1 MYAVIV
7 TGGKQY
13 RVGPDDRLT
22 VERLAG
28 EVGAMI
34 ALDKVLMIGE
44 AGQAPVVG
52 KPTVPKAAVFAE
64 ILAQEQGDK
73 IVVFKKRRRK
83 KYRRRVGHRQEL
95 TRLRI
100 LGVSPTGEAPAF
112 APSATRAETKPA
124 VPAKKVS
131 AKAAKPAPTTKAK
144 SKSKAKE

>member
-1 MYAVIV
+1 MYAVFV

-34 ALDKVLMIGE
+34 ALDQVLMIGE
-44 AGQAPVVG
+44 AGQVPVVG
-52 KPTVPKAAVFAE
+52 KPTLPQAAVFAE

-83 KYRRRVGHRQEL
+83 NYRRRVGHRQEL

-100 LGVSPTGEAPAF
+100 LEVSPTGTAPAF
-112 APSATRAETKPA
+112 TPTVAKAKAAPAA
-124 VPAKKVS
+124 PAKKAS
-131 AKAAKPAPTTKAK
+131 AKAAKPSGKAK
-144 SKSKAKE
+144 SKAKSKAKE

>member
-28 EVGAMI
+28 EVGSMI

-44 AGQAPVVG
+44 AGKAPVVG
-52 KPTVPKAAVFAE
+52 RPTLPKAAVFAE

-83 KYRRRVGHRQEL
+83 NYRRRVGHRQEL

-100 LGVSPTGEAPAF
+100 LGVSPTGDAPAF
-112 APSATRAETKPA
+112 APSAKKAEASPEA
-124 VPAKKVS
+124 PAKKVA
-131 AKAAKPAPTTKAK
+131 AKAAKPAGATKAK

>member
-13 RVGPDDRLT
+13 RVGSGDRLE

-44 AGQAPVVG
+44 PGKAPVVG
-52 KPTVPKAAVFAE
+52 RPTVPKAAVFAE

-73 IVVFKKRRRK
+73 IIVFKKRRRK
-83 KYRRRVGHRQEL
+83 NYRRRVGHRQDL

-100 LGVSPTGEAPAF
+100 VGVSPTGEAPAF
-112 APSATRAETKPA
+112 TPSVAKAAAKPKVA
-124 VPAKKVS
+124 AKKSS
-131 AKAAKPAPTTKAK
+131 AKAKAK
-144 SKSKAKE
+144 TKSVSEE